1 MVHSLLVVDF
11 TDAES
16 YSHYDIWNQQLGKLD
31 IRSILT
37 VFRIT
42 IKYCCCQREEEGMRV
57 CLSFFQSLQ
66 GHCHDPRHHQR
77 SEFAFV
83 VAESFV
89 LWQCV
94 GTILAGK
101 KGSAGEGRV
110 AQKEQEQIIPPN
122 IGSIW
127 LSDSSGRSSL
137 ILPPTQST
145 SHKWSVPGEVKV
157 KFKSCRKTKV
167 SRSNTSRRR
176 GEPFNIVQIP
186 IYRLMLYP
194 ERGKRMQ
201 RFPEKIKALKEIPPY
216 FYKTITIQKWRKTIF
231 GNIFSFS
238 EMQMVLVPSLFD
250 IYHYMFS

>member
-37 VFRIT
+37 VIRIT

-101 KGSAGEGRV
+101 KGSAGEGRE
-110 AQKEQEQIIPPN
+110 AQKEQEQEERYLLRGLYYFQKMN
-122 IGSIW
+122 ILKFER
-127 LSDSSGRSSL
+127 LSFHKMVGMGMTRSAD
-137 ILPPTQST
+137 IYFHGQKKQSE
-145 SHKWSVPGEVKV
+145 VPG
-157 KFKSCRKTKV
+157 
-167 SRSNTSRRR
+167 
-176 GEPFNIVQIP
+176 
-186 IYRLMLYP
+186 
-194 ERGKRMQ
+194 
-201 RFPEKIKALKEIPPY
+201 
-216 FYKTITIQKWRKTIF
+216 
-231 GNIFSFS
+231 
-238 EMQMVLVPSLFD
+238 
-250 IYHYMFS
+250 